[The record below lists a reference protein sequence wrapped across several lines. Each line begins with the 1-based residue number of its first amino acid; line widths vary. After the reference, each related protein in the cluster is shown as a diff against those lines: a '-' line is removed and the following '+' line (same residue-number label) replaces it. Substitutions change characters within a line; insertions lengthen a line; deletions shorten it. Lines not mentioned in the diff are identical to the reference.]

1 MTAQSPDIINIDGER
16 LSLLTNPLEA
26 YREMY
31 RRDMVFFQ
39 VELGSACWRGYI
51 AEWEIHGGK
60 LFLLKINGSVSYRGV
75 QSGPRSELEKLRG
88 TNFDLLQYK
97 VPATLSELFG
107 PVKDR
112 VLASWFTGELRIPQ
126 GEMTEYV
133 HHAYASKYPGYLIIP
148 VENGVCEE
156 GKYVSERQIIGQDLS
171 PIF

>member
-16 LSLLTNPLEA
+16 CNLLTNPLEA

-39 VELGSACWRGYI
+39 VELGSACWRGYV
-51 AEWEIHGGK
+51 AEWKIYERK
-60 LFLLKINGSVSYRGV
+60 LFLLKVNGEVAYRGV

-88 TNFDLLQYK
+88 TNFDLLKYK

-107 PVKDR
+107 PVEEH
-112 VLASWFTGELRIPQ
+112 VPATWYTGELRIPQ

-133 HHAYASKYPGYLIIP
+133 HHAICFKIL
-148 VENGVCEE
+148 
-156 GKYVSERQIIGQDLS
+156 
-171 PIF
+171 